1 MLFTIRILAE
11 IFYFIRNLN
20 LVLPHCFLVNLLQSF
35 VSGSKTVPALNGK
48 VLPSAGYHTYKTWV
62 EHVGADPIKC
72 PSNDLITY
80 FDNVGKYV
88 IKSYNLSSKRT
99 ARADIITATLHFDLG
114 DKMLQSQE
122 QLKPGN
128 WHEKPIH
135 QSHKEMEQL
144 LEDTNDDFCEYHL
157 AYIKEVI
164 ETVMYENDD
173 VAKKYN
179 NLLTQ
184 ENVLTICAQKNLS
197 P

>member
-1 MLFTIRILAE
+1 M
-11 IFYFIRNLN
+11 
-20 LVLPHCFLVNLLQSF
+20 
-35 VSGSKTVPALNGK
+35 PALNGK

-88 IKSYNLSSKRT
+88 IKSYNVSSKRT

-114 DKMLQSQE
+114 DKMLQSEE

-128 WHEKPIH
+128 WHENTPKS
-135 QSHKEMEQL
+135 QRNG
-144 LEDTNDDFCEYHL
+144 TTFRRYDDFREYRL

-164 ETVMYENDD
+164 ETVMYENED

-184 ENVLTICAQKNLS
+184 ENILTICAQKNLS
-197 P
+197 PWKENATSVIQK